1 MAKKIAVLVGEVQDE
16 ALRMAVGLTL
26 ADDEVHVYLLDRKVA
41 KNDANDL
48 NLETMGDLDVGV
60 FTNTSDNADYDL
72 LSNEE
77 IAKRLLD
84 YDHVF
89 MY

>member
-1 MAKKIAVLVGEVQDE
+1 MTKKIAVLVGQIQDE
-16 ALRMAVGLTL
+16 ALRMALGLTL

-48 NLETMGDLDVGV
+48 NLETMVDLDMGV
-60 FTNTSDNADYDL
+60 FTNTSENPGFEL
-72 LSNEE
+72 ISNED
-77 IAKRLLD
+77 IASRLLD

>member
-1 MAKKIAVLVGEVQDE
+1 MTKKIAVLVGQIQDE

-48 NLETMGDLDVGV
+48 NLETMVDLDMGV
-60 FTNTSDNADYDL
+60 FTNTSENAGYEL
-72 LSNEE
+72 ISNED
-77 IAKRLLD
+77 IASRLLD

>member
-1 MAKKIAVLVGEVQDE
+1 MTKKIAVLVGQVQDE

-26 ADDEVHVYLLDRKVA
+26 ADDEVHVYLLDRQVA

-60 FTNTSDNADYDL
+60 FTNTADNAGFEL
-72 LSNEE
+72 VSNEE
-77 IAKRLLD
+77 IASRLLD

>member
-1 MAKKIAVLVGEVQDE
+1 
-16 ALRMAVGLTL
+16 MAVGLTL
-26 ADDEVHVYLLDRKVA
+26 ADDEVHVYLLDRQVA

-60 FTNTSDNADYDL
+60 FTNTADNPDYEL
-72 LSNEE
+72 VSNEE
-77 IAKRLLD
+77 IARRLLD

>member
-1 MAKKIAVLVGEVQDE
+1 MTKKIAVMVGEKQDE
-16 ALRMAVGLTL
+16 ALRMGVGLTL
-26 ADDEVHVYLLDRKVA
+26 ADDEIHVYLLDKKVA

-48 NLETMGDLDVGV
+48 NLETMVDLDVAV
-60 FTNTSDNADYDL
+60 FTNTADNADYEL
-72 LSNEE
+72 VSNED
-77 IAKRLLD
+77 IAAKLLD

>member
-1 MAKKIAVLVGEVQDE
+1 MTKKIAVLVGQIQDE

-26 ADDEVHVYLLDRKVA
+26 ADDEVHVYLLDRQVA

-60 FTNTSDNADYDL
+60 FTNTADNPDYEL
-72 LSNEE
+72 VSNEE
-77 IAKRLLD
+77 IAKRLLG

>member
-1 MAKKIAVLVGEVQDE
+1 MTKKIAVLVGEIQDE

-26 ADDEVHVYLLDRKVA
+26 ADDEVHVYLLDRQVA

-48 NLETMGDLDVGV
+48 NLETMGDLDVAV
-60 FTNTSDNADYDL
+60 FTNTADNAGFEL
-72 LSNEE
+72 VSNED
-77 IAKRLLD
+77 IASRLLD